1 MKPLTQPTKKH
12 VLHGTRPQEA
22 AAKSPVIPQAGE
34 GANES
39 LREPYFNESRLRL
52 AWYAFATLLAIFTY
66 FYGLDSD
73 HIPKNG
79 DEYPYE
85 HITRLTADSGKLL
98 PLQSQLVG
106 QRNTKPPLLFWQ
118 GIASTHW
125 GQDWTLWHLRYPSVI
140 YTLLTA
146 LMVFL
151 LGWKLTRQLE
161 TGFLGL
167 LAFLAFFNTYRY
179 GRPFLT
185 NPPEVFWLFLP
196 FFALLYWR
204 PAAFESRFIAP
215 VLLGI
220 SIGLGLLYK
229 SFALLLPVGLALSLW
244 YLHYRDYRLMAF
256 LAKDAAK
263 VAVTSVVALAMFG
276 LWFALDPDPLA
287 IWKEFV
293 VGENIG
299 KFDPQNTSYLGK
311 LLWGTSSIWSLALA
325 LISNAGLLAFPVAT
339 LFYLGFKR
347 RHQMEDWEKL
357 LWLWVI
363 TLFVVFALP
372 SQRSSRY
379 LLASMPAIAVLC
391 ALNWHRISRKA
402 FVISLCV
409 ALGVIAVLAFFSMRL
424 QGELGNAD
432 LYPLAYW
439 LLLAATGA
447 LAVLALLKPELTRPV
462 VSLVVILVLLSMAVF
477 MRPFDG
483 PPGNFDAAAQQHAR
497 GKDVWAPCN
506 FRAKDEGYR
515 FILPGS
521 KAHGYRDDRGL
532 TVAQLAERYP
542 LFAIQTP
549 LANSALPDIACP
561 GCKIIGQRLDMRS
574 RQSTAEMKEM
584 FLHGKVFEHLF
595 VKEFLIE
602 APETSQKIDPI
613 PANEGCR

>member
-1 MKPLTQPTKKH
+1 MTVQP
-12 VLHGTRPQEA
+12 G
-22 AAKSPVIPQAGE
+22 
-34 GANES
+34 
-39 LREPYFNESRLRL
+39 ESRLRL
-52 AWYAFATLLAIFTY
+52 AWYIFAALLAVFTY

-98 PLQSQLVG
+98 PLQSQLIG

-118 GIASTHW
+118 GIASTNW

-140 YTLLTA
+140 YTLLTG

-151 LGWKLTRQLE
+151 LGWKLSRQPE

-196 FFALLYWR
+196 FFVLLYWR
-204 PAAFESRFIAP
+204 PAAFESRFTVP
-215 VLLGI
+215 VLIGI

-229 SFALLLPVGLALSLW
+229 SFALLAPVGLALSLW
-244 YLHYRDYRLMAF
+244 YLHCRNYRLAEF
-256 LAKDAAK
+256 LVKDAAK
-263 VAVTSVVALAMFG
+263 VIIASTVSLALFG

-287 IWKEFV
+287 VWKEFV

-311 LLWGTSSIWSLALA
+311 MLWGTSSIWSLALA
-325 LISNAGLLAFPVAT
+325 LISNAGLLAFPVAA
-339 LFYLGFKR
+339 LFYLAFKR
-347 RHQMEDWEKL
+347 RRQMEDREKL

-402 FVISLCV
+402 FVVSLAV
-409 ALGVIAVLAFFSMRL
+409 ALGVIAVLAYFSVRL
-424 QGELGNAD
+424 QHELGND
-432 LYPLAYW
+432 RLYPAAYW
-439 LLLAATGA
+439 LLLAGTAA
-447 LAVLALLKPELTRPV
+447 LALLALFRAELTRPL
-462 VSLVVILVLLSMAVF
+462 VSVAVILVLLSLAAF

-483 PPGNFDAAAQQHAR
+483 APGNYDAAAQQQAR
-497 GKDVWAPCN
+497 GKDVWTPCN

-521 KAHGYRDDRGL
+521 KAHGYRDDQGL
-532 TVAQLAERYP
+532 AVAQLAGRYP
-542 LFAIQTP
+542 LFAVQVP
-549 LANSALPDIACP
+549 LANPALHDIACT
-561 GCKIIGQRLDMRS
+561 GCKIVGQRLDMRS

-584 FLHGKVFEHLF
+584 FLHGKVFVYLF
-595 VKEFLIE
+595 VREYLIE
-602 APETSQKIDPI
+602 APETGQKIAPI